1 MKHQR
6 SDCSTTDFDT
16 LADGTRFPFWNDGT
30 RYRRIYHVAQKHP
43 RASDRNPGTANAP
56 FSSIQRAA
64 DALMPGEKVV
74 VHAGVYRECVRP
86 ARGGEGPDRMVAY
99 EAAKGQ
105 AAVITGA
112 ERWTPDA
119 RPSAG
124 WGIPALA
131 NGATVWMADLPE
143 IIFRG
148 YNPFH
153 ARNAYE
159 YMTHYGQ
166 LQDSAWLTRAM
177 LRRGMIFHKGRR
189 LTQVYRAR
197 ELAAQDGAFWVEESG
212 LRVHFRLPGDAK
224 PTTPLEISAREQTFA
239 PRERGLGFIRVS
251 GFALE
256 HAAGPLPVPQHGSL
270 STSRGHHWI
279 VEDCRVAWANGVGMD
294 IGIQS
299 WDSTPVGETGH
310 HIIRRNAIRHV
321 GICGLAGALGVTHT
335 LIEDN
340 TFEHIGYH
348 NLERMYEC
356 GGIKFHLARHTLV
369 RRNVFRHLTHA
380 GGIWLDV
387 DNINCRITNNVFA
400 DIVTVVGAIY
410 SEMNYERNLVDHNV
424 VWDIRRPAGEPPD
437 HLEAGAGLRADCNDL
452 LVARQNFFG
461 KLDSY
466 GILFSL
472 IQSDRK
478 SSGRTG
484 LCRANEARQNVI
496 IGTPRRIHLGRRE
509 ENVSDQN
516 LFDIRNDNCSF
527 HIAFPPP
534 DNYQKLESWQKY
546 FNLDTHSAQ
555 ARVTADFNVE
565 TLTLTWKVEGDLP
578 LEFPVPGPLN
588 DAEWEKTLRGR
599 TGRQVFPSVSR
610 KIKGLSPQ
618 TRSPGSRSHTTR

>member
-1 MKHQR
+1 MKSKQHH
-6 SDCSTTDFDT
+6 TPEIPMPDFDT
-16 LADGTRFPFWNDGT
+16 LPDGTTFPFWDDTT
-30 RYRRIYHVAQKHP
+30 RYTRVYHVAQKHR
-43 RASDRNPGTANAP
+43 RASDVNPGTETAP
-56 FSSIQRAA
+56 FASIGRAA
-64 DALMPGEKVV
+64 EVLMPGEKVV

-86 ARGGEGPDRMVAY
+86 ARGGDGPDRMIAY
-99 EAAKGQ
+99 EAAKGK
-105 AAVITGA
+105 AVVISGA
-112 ERWTPDA
+112 EMWTPAA

-124 WGIPALA
+124 WGIPTPD
-131 NGATVWMADLPE
+131 NGATIWMADLPE
-143 IIFRG
+143 AIFNG
-148 YNPFH
+148 YNPFL

-166 LQDSAWLTRAM
+166 LQDAAWLTRAM
-177 LRRGMIFHKGRR
+177 LRRAMIFHNGQR
-189 LTQVYRAR
+189 LTQVLRAR
-197 ELAAQDGAFWVEESG
+197 ELAGCDGVFWVEESG
-212 LRVHFRLPGDAK
+212 LRCHFRLPGDAK
-224 PTTPLEISAREQTFA
+224 PDAPLEISAREQTFA

-251 GFALE
+251 GFRLE

-270 STSRGHHWI
+270 STARGHHWI
-279 VEDCRVAWANGVGMD
+279 IEDCRVTWANGVGMD

-299 WDSTPVGETGH
+299 WASTPIGATGR
-310 HIIRRNAIRHV
+310 HIIRRNHIRHCGV
-321 GICGLAGALGVTHT
+321 CGLAGALGVTHT

-369 RRNVFRHLTHA
+369 RGNVFRHLTHA

-424 VWDIRRPAGEPPD
+424 VWDIRRPAGEPAE
-437 HLEAGAGLRADCNDL
+437 HIEAGAGLRADCNDV

-484 LCRANEARQNVI
+484 LCRANEARHNVI
-496 IGTPRRIHLGRRE
+496 VGTPRRIHLGRRE
-509 ENVSDQN
+509 ENISDYN
-516 LFDIRNDNCSF
+516 LFDARDDSCSF

-546 FNLDTHSAQ
+546 FDLDTHSIQ
-555 ARVTADFNVE
+555 ARVTVQFNVK
-565 TLTLTWKVEGDLP
+565 TLTLTWKVEGKLP
-578 LEFPVPGPLN
+578 ADFPHPGPLGE
-588 DAEWEKTLRGR
+588 APWQKSLGGETARQAFPLRG
-599 TGRQVFPSVSR
+599 
-610 KIKGLSPQ
+610 
-618 TRSPGSRSHTTR
+618 